1 MTKLLLI
8 NNDENAI
15 LHSVEDKLLRMQ
27 HLHNEK
33 KIIEAEYNMLKE
45 QVIDMYFNTY
55 DEYKTDK
62 GLTLAT
68 YKAVES
74 LKFQSKEFKED
85 HPDVYNDYSKKC
97 LSYTFLLK

>member
-33 KIIEAEYNMLKE
+33 KIIEAEYSYSERLLNRSS
-45 QVIDMYFNTY
+45 D
-55 DEYKTDK
+55 
-62 GLTLAT
+62 
-68 YKAVES
+68 
-74 LKFQSKEFKED
+74 FQGYLGCK
-85 HPDVYNDYSKKC
+85 
-97 LSYTFLLK
+97 